1 MVEVS
6 TAKRNITP
14 LFPMYMRGYAMRTG
28 KSIGVLDELYCR
40 TLVLRIDG
48 EIFIWSTLDLCR
60 LEEPIS
66 DYARTVLAG
75 KYSVPKENIIIGVI
89 HTHSGPDIS
98 FEDEGEDR
106 RNPELFP
113 GQRNLADRRNHREAS
128 VFSYRGTAECLA

>member
-6 TAKRNITP
+6 AAKRNITP

-75 KYSVPKENIIIGVI
+75 KYSVPKENIIIGTI
-89 HTHSGPDIS
+89 HTHSGRLFTFQS
-98 FEDEGEDR
+98 FFHFRKHRLFCAEGAQ
-106 RNPELFP
+106 L
-113 GQRNLADRRNHREAS
+113 
-128 VFSYRGTAECLA
+128 

>member
-6 TAKRNITP
+6 AAKRNITP
-14 LFPMYMRGYAMRTG
+14 PFPMYMRGYAMRTG

-75 KYSVPKENIIIGVI
+75 KYSVPKENIIIGFI
-89 HTHSGPDIS
+89 RIPALIS
-98 FEDEGEDR
+98 ALKMKGKTEIIARQFTG
-106 RNPELFP
+106 
-113 GQRNLADRRNHREAS
+113 S
-128 VFSYRGTAECLA
+128 W